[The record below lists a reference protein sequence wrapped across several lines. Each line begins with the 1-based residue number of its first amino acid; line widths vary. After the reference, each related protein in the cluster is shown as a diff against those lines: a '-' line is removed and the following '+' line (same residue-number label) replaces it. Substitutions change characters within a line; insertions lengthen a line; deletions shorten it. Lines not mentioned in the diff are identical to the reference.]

1 MSTKILKGSVELGN
15 KIRGRRNELSLTI
28 EEAAKKAGVG
38 TKTWSRYE
46 LGESIRKDK
55 IIGVCKAL
63 NWNTL
68 PLQEDSSGFDIDINE
83 YKKANFGLM
92 I

>member
-1 MSTKILKGSVELGN
+1 MSTKILKGSIELGN

-46 LGESIRKDK
+46 LGE
-55 IIGVCKAL
+55 
-63 NWNTL
+63 
-68 PLQEDSSGFDIDINE
+68 
-83 YKKANFGLM
+83 
-92 I
+92 

>member
-1 MSTKILKGSVELGN
+1 MNTKILKGSIELGN

-55 IIGVCKAL
+55 LLAFVKL
-63 NWNTL
+63 
-68 PLQEDSSGFDIDINE
+68 
-83 YKKANFGLM
+83 
-92 I
+92 